1 MDFSRK
7 KKYVKY
13 ELNYKQRQKLLGL
26 SKAMESNPDTI
37 VNRIEQF
44 LDENSE
50 NITLGSWQNVLA
62 FLNLKLLEDRIRQKS
77 DDIVETKKKIRIQ
90 KKLLDEYEDDYM
102 AIVSLGQALE
112 TLNKAKVIK

>member
-1 MDFSRK
+1 MSFSRK

-13 ELNYKQRQKLLGL
+13 ELNYKQKQKLLEL
-26 SKAMESNPDTI
+26 TKVLESNPDTI

-50 NITLGSWQNVLA
+50 NITLSLWQNVLA
-62 FLNLKLLEDRIRQKS
+62 FLDLKTLEDRIRERS
-77 DDIVETKKKIRIQ
+77 DDIIEIKKKITTQR
-90 KKLLDEYEDDYM
+90 KLLDEYEDDYM

-112 TLNKAKVIK
+112 SLNKV